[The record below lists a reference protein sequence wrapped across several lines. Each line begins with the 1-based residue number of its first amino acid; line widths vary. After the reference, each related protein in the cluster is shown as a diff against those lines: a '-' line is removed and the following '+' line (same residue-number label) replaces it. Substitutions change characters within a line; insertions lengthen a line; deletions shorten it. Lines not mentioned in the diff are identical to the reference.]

1 MANVKMPHTGAA
13 VVNANSAG
21 SGGKQNTVKRGKD
34 LRSGK

>member
-1 MANVKMPHTGAA
+1 MPHTSAA

-21 SGGKQNTVKRGKD
+21 SGGKQNAIKHGKD

>member
-1 MANVKMPHTGAA
+1 MTKMPHTSTA

-21 SGGKQNTVKRGKD
+21 SGGKQNTIKHGKD